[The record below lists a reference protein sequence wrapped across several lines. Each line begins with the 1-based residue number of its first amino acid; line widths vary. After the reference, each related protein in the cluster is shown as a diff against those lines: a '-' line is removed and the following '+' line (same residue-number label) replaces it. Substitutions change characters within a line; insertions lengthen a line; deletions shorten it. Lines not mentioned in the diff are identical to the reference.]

1 LKPPPGLA
9 GLLHRLGSGQTDA
22 RTSLEEARAR
32 VDGLDSQDRTLRH
45 RFDADG
51 EPDREWWGVPFL
63 TKANIAVLHQ
73 PLDCGSAIL
82 EGFRAPYEATVI
94 ARLRMAGASCL
105 GATNMDEFAMGSSGE
120 TSINGT
126 VEHPFLKGRVCGGSS
141 SGSAAAV
148 ARGLVPF
155 ALGSDT
161 GGSVRQPAAYCG
173 LVGLKPTWGRVSRHG
188 LVAHASSLD
197 TIGVIAASVEDAAL
211 VLERIAGPDGLDST
225 VRTDIPPRGRRP
237 IDTVGVL
244 RTATETM
251 SPEVM
256 ENLRQVNDALR
267 ASGIRVTEICLPAL
281 DSALAAYLVIAA
293 AEAASNLARYDGS
306 IYGARVEA
314 VTYEE
319 SVRETRTRG
328 FGPEVKLRILL
339 GTEVLRQGHTANAP
353 GRARQIVARLDREC
367 AAVFADHDAL
377 LMPTVPDVAF
387 GLGTRFADPL
397 AMREVDRFTVGPSL
411 LGLPAVAVPSGEDA
425 DGAPLS
431 VQCIAARGQDD
442 RALALAGLVE
452 EAMGSRRLREQ
463 SWWPRIRGVGN

>member
-1 LKPPPGLA
+1 MPPPGLA
-9 GLLHRLGSGQTDA
+9 GLLHRLDSGTADA
-22 RTSLEEARAR
+22 RTLLEDARAR
-32 VDGLDSQDRTLRH
+32 VDGLGPQDRTLRH

-51 EPDREWWGVPFL
+51 DVDREWWGVPFF
-63 TKANIAVLHQ
+63 TKANIAVLDQ

-94 ARLRMAGASCL
+94 ARLRRAGASCL

-120 TSINGT
+120 TSIDGV
-126 VEHPFLKGRVCGGSS
+126 VEHPFLAGRVCGGSS

-197 TIGVIAASVEDAAL
+197 TVGVIAANVEDAAL
-211 VLERIAGPDGLDST
+211 VLDRIAGPDGLDST
-225 VRTDIPPRGRRP
+225 TRNDFPRCEHRP
-237 IDTVGVL
+237 VETVAVL
-244 RTATETM
+244 GPATGTT
-251 SPEVM
+251 SPAVLG
-256 ENLRQVNDALR
+256 NLGQVSDALR
-267 ASGIRVTEICLPAL
+267 VAGIRVTEIRLPSL
-281 DSALAAYLVIAA
+281 GSALAAYLVLAA

-314 VTYEE
+314 VTYDE

-328 FGPEVKLRILL
+328 FGGEVKLRILL
-339 GTEVLRQGHTANAP
+339 GTEVLRQGHTADAL
-353 GRARQIVARLDREC
+353 GRARQVVTHLDREF
-367 AAVFADHDAL
+367 ASVFADHDAL

-387 GLGTRFADPL
+387 GLGERLADPL
-397 AMREVDRFTVGPSL
+397 AMRQADRFTVGPSL
-411 LGLPAVAVPSGEDA
+411 VGLPAVAVPSGEDA

-431 VQCIAARGQDD
+431 VQCVADRGRDD
-442 RALALAGLVE
+442 RALDLAALVE
-452 EAMGSRRLREQ
+452 ESMGSRRLRER
-463 SWWPRIRGVGN
+463 SWWPRIREAGP

>member
-1 LKPPPGLA
+1 MPPLGLA
-9 GLLHRLGSGQTDA
+9 GLLHRLRSGQAGA
-22 RTSLEEARAR
+22 RSSLDEAWAR
-32 VDGLDSQDRTLRH
+32 IDGLDPQDRTLRH
-45 RFDADG
+45 RFDAIGDPGG
-51 EPDREWWGVPFL
+51 EWSGVPYL
-63 TKANIAVLHQ
+63 TKANIAVLDQ

-82 EGFRAPYEATVI
+82 EGFRAPYEATVT

-120 TSINGT
+120 TSIDGV
-126 VEHPFLKGRVCGGSS
+126 VEHPFLAGRVCGGSS

-173 LVGLKPTWGRVSRHG
+173 LVGLKPTWGRVSRYG

-225 VRTDIPPRGRRP
+225 ARTDVLPREHRS
-237 IDTVGVL
+237 IETVGVL
-244 RTATETM
+244 RPAAGTM
-251 SPEVM
+251 SPAVID
-256 ENLRQVNDALR
+256 NLGQVHDALR
-267 ASGIRVTEICLPAL
+267 AAGIRVTEVCLPAL
-281 DSALAAYLVIAA
+281 DSTLSAYLVIAA

-314 VTYEE
+314 ANYEE

-328 FGPEVKLRILL
+328 FGTEVKLRILL
-339 GTEVLRQGHTANAP
+339 GTEVLRQGHVADALK
-353 GRARQIVARLDREC
+353 RARQLVARFGREC
-367 AAVFADHDAL
+367 ASVFAEHDAL

-387 GLGTRFADPL
+387 GLGSRLTDPL
-397 AMREVDRFTVGPSL
+397 AMREADRFTVGPSL
-411 LGLPAVAVPSGEDA
+411 LGLPAVAVPSGEDV

-431 VQCIAARGQDD
+431 VQCIAARGRDD
-442 RALALAGLVE
+442 RALALAALVE
-452 EAMGSRRLREQ
+452 EVMESRRLREQ
-463 SWWPRIRGVGN
+463 SWWPRTREGGS